1 MASIGEMISEVV
13 NDRKWYGAQAPAAF
27 QYFTLNVKTLGVLT
41 EAQYE
46 KDFPAWSEQIKAD
59 YAEIVAKRENE
70 ARVLEAVKLSESE
83 GVKFVAGLTK
93 EQREKL
99 MFLLTE
105 TVVET
110 PKTETPKE
118 EITEAPITA
127 MCEKCGKDMLMLEA
141 KKVDGK
147 IVGKC
152 EKGHD
157 MVAPVAA

>member
-1 MASIGEMISEVV
+1 MVTLGEMISEVV
-13 NDRKWYGAQAPAAF
+13 NDRKWYGASAPSAF

-70 ARVLEAVKLSESE
+70 AKVLEAVKLSENE
-83 GVKFVAGLTK
+83 GIKFVAGLTK

-99 MFLLTE
+99 MAMLTE
-105 TVVET
+105 TPEPKVEA
-110 PKTETPKE
+110 PKE
-118 EITEAPITA
+118 EITEAPIMA
-127 MCEKCGKDMLMLEA
+127 MCEKCGKEMPMLEA

-147 IVGKC
+147 MVGKC